1 MEKTKKNAKT
11 ILITLALAVIAIVG
25 LTTAFLV
32 NYNTYSP
39 EKPVVLDDGSN
50 VYISTSLNDNY
61 AGYRFKFE
69 GEEGEIFVDSKENV
83 ISSLLAVEKGVKLGE
98 KYQVSTCYVSQ
109 NEGNNS
115 QYSDKIEW
123 TCEAYLQKTVV
134 AYNAEECK
142 LVWQAI
148 DKADYYRVFFND
160 KEGEGYLQT
169 QQTELSLK
177 EFEGGEMV
185 AYVIS
190 FSNDKN
196 YKTSAKSN
204 MLEFEHKH
212 FFSPFS
218 TLTFDKE
225 TCVLT
230 AHNAE
235 LLDKLEITL
244 FDADY
249 DAENNPTAKT
259 VYPNV
264 KFDVTKEGEA
274 FVYKIDLTTVYNG
287 EVMLGINPAT
297 VDTYNL
303 YNGTTTIL
311 DINA

>member
-11 ILITLALAVIAIVG
+11 ILIILALAVIAIVG

-39 EKPVVLDDGSN
+39 DKPVVLDDGSN

-69 GEEGEIFVDSKENV
+69 GEEGEILVDSKENV

-115 QYSDKIEW
+115 QYSEKIDW
-123 TCEAYLQKTVV
+123 TCEAYLQKTTV
-134 AYNAEECK
+134 AYDAEECK
-142 LVWQAI
+142 LVWQAVQN
-148 DKADYYRVFFND
+148 ADYYRVFFND
-160 KEGEGYLQT
+160 KKGEGYLQT
-169 QQTELSLK
+169 TQTELSLK

-212 FFSPFS
+212 FFTQFS
-218 TLTFDKE
+218 TISFDKE
-225 TCVLT
+225 TFILT
-230 AHNAE
+230 AKNAE
-235 LLDKLEITL
+235 LLEKLEITL

-249 DAENNPTAKT
+249 DAENNPNAKT

-264 KFDVTKEGEA
+264 KFEVTKEGD
-274 FVYKIDLTTVYNG
+274 VYVYQIDIITIYGGQT
-287 EVMLGINPAT
+287 MLGINPASI
-297 VDTYNL
+297 DAYNL
-303 YNGTTTIL
+303 YTGTTTIL
-311 DINA
+311 DITA